1 MKFNKLFKNL
11 LIPLSIFALSACGSS
26 TNDASIEAGKSG
38 GDAEGG
44 FEEGGSGGWFSEG
57 DGDVTPGGYDAPSG
71 GGEDVPGS
79 VPEEGEEPTKPNDY
93 TVQSGQLTCSALND
107 NDHYGYWKSLSESNQ
122 EGKGIY
128 QDYKEKYDFN
138 TFNRLVLKITNGR
151 DIKVSLKDNSYTSH
165 VDNFNNAYLFPE
177 LDKENY
183 DINISYID
191 KDGNRQNIE
200 KNVTNNEEID
210 LENESV
216 KNEIIQL
223 MFVIDAT
230 GSMGDEIRYIKAEV
244 KDVIASIKEDNP
256 NSTIQLAMMVYRDIG
271 DKYVTKYNDF
281 TTDIEKQQSFINEQY
296 ASGGGDF
303 PEAVHIALSE
313 AVDKDWSSSDATKI
327 IIHIADAPSHDKD
340 VDDWNVA
347 VKKASEKGI
356 KIITVASSGIDRM
369 TEYCFRSQSILTGG
383 QYVYLTN
390 HSGIGG
396 EHLEATR
403 EDEAVIEYL
412 NACLVRL
419 VNEYYTGE
427 LIEPISYY
435 QNNQ

>member
-11 LIPLSIFALSACGSS
+11 LIPLSIFALSACGGSA
-26 TNDASIEAGKSG
+26 TNSIEEAGKSG
-38 GDAEGG
+38 GDADTGM
-44 FEEGGSGGWFSEG
+44 EEGGSGGGWFSG
-57 DGDVTPGGYDAPSG
+57 DEPMPGDYDVPSG
-71 GGEDVPGS
+71 GGESASTGEPG
-79 VPEEGEEPTKPNDY
+79 EGEEPVDSNDY
-93 TVQSGQLTCSALND
+93 TIQAGQLTCSALND
-107 NDHYGYWKSLSESNQ
+107 NEHYGYWKSLSESNQ

-128 QDYKEKYDFN
+128 QEYKEEHDFN
-138 TFNRLVLKITNGR
+138 TFNRLALKITNGR
-151 DIKVSLKDNSYTSH
+151 DVRVSLKDNSFTCR

-177 LDKENY
+177 EEKDNY
-183 DINISYID
+183 DISISYID
-191 KDGNRQNIE
+191 KEGNRQNIE

-216 KNEIIQL
+216 KSEIIQL
-223 MFVIDAT
+223 MFVIDTT
-230 GSMGDEIRYIKAEV
+230 GSMSDEIRYIKEEV
-244 KDVIASIKEDNP
+244 KDIIASIKEDNP
-256 NSTIQLAMMVYRDIG
+256 NSTIQLAIMVYRDIG

-281 TTDIEKQQSFINEQY
+281 TTDIEKQQSFINDQY

-303 PEAVHIALSE
+303 PEAVHIALGE
-313 AVDKDWSSSDATKI
+313 AVDKNWSDSDATKI
-327 IIHIADAPSHDKD
+327 IIHIADAPSHDDD

-356 KIITVASSGIDRM
+356 KIITVASSGINRM
-369 TEYCFRSQSILTGG
+369 TEYCFRSQSILTNG

-396 EHLEATR
+396 EHLEAIR

-419 VNEYYTGE
+419 VNEYYSGK
-427 LIEPISYY
+427 LIEPVSYFS
-435 QNNQ
+435 QNQE